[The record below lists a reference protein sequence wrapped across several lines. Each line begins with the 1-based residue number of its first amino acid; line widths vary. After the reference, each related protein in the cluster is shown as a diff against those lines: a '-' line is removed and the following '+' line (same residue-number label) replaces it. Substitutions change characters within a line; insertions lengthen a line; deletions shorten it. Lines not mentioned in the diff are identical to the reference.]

1 MGYWADLWSKP
12 FFLIKQ
18 YLIQACD
25 EGQYIEKMQWAKKH
39 YGLDNLKI
47 KCSGKNVWNDPIQ
60 HWSENGW
67 EDIMDCSE
75 TGRAGFR
82 DVAARD
88 VGLGWDRIV
97 NVRAYCLKSEIAIT
111 SNKDMAG
118 NWNKDLKCREGQ
130 QFVGVQ
136 PAYLTGHGFENFRW
150 LCA

>member
-1 MGYWADLWSKP
+1 MIINDT
-12 FFLIKQ
+12 
-18 YLIQACD
+18 LIQECD
-25 EGQYIEKMQWAKKH
+25 EGQYIEKMQWSKH
-39 YGLDNLKI
+39 RYGLDNLRI
-47 KCSGKNVWNDPIQ
+47 KCSGN
-60 HWSENGW
+60 NGW
-67 EDIMDCSE
+67 NKEFFPDRTDEEDWDHEMDCSE
-75 TGRAGFR
+75 SGIRQ
-82 DVAARD
+82 VNARD

-111 SNKDMAG
+111 SNNDMAG